1 MTDTV
6 VDANRR
12 IVREAFE
19 AWQAGTGH
27 PADLFAP
34 EMTWRVEGRSRVAGD
49 YAGRRA
55 FVDAVLAPFAR
66 RFEGGVPFR
75 PTAIHAIVADGD
87 TVVVRWDGHGV
98 ASDGVA
104 YDNAY
109 AWFLRMRDGQ
119 VVHGV
124 AFFDSVA
131 FDELWDRVR
140 P

>member
-12 IVREAFE
+12 TVREAFE

-34 EMTWRVEGRSRVAGD
+34 EMTWRVEGRSRAAGD
-49 YAGRRA
+49 YADRQA
-55 FVDAVLAPFAR
+55 FVEAVLVPFAR
-66 RFEGGVPFR
+66 RFEGGEPFR
-75 PTAIHAIVADGD
+75 PTAIRSILADGD
-87 TVVVRWDGHGV
+87 TVVVRWDGRGV
-98 ASDGVA
+98 ARDGVA
-104 YDNAY
+104 YENAY
-109 AWFLRMRDGQ
+109 AWFMRMRDGR
-119 VVHGV
+119 VVDGV